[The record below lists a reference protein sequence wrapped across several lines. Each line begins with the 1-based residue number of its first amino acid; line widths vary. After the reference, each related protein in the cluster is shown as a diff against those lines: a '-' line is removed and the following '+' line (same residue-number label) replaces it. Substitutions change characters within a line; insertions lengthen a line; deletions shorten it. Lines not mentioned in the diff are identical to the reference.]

1 MAAQG
6 VPNGVLAC
14 YDQVQFEAQPAAL
27 PDRRAGRP
35 VGKVSAP
42 IKTSYGYQ
50 VVRVVEPGRPAL
62 HGRTCSGSC
71 RWPS

>member
-14 YDQVQFEAQPAAL
+14 YDQVQFEAQSAAFQTVV
-27 PDRRAGRP
+27 RALP
-35 VGKVSAP
+35 VGKVSSP

-50 VVRVVEPGRPAL
+50 VVRVVQ
-62 HGRTCSGSC
+62 S
-71 RWPS
+71 